1 MLGDAGGHGRAHAP
15 EPGEADLRMVTA
27 RLPVGRGPTARHAG
41 SRRCPAA
48 VFRWDWLSRTVLSAP
63 PAVQYLRPAT
73 SSSSAGNL
81 VMTSQPSAVTTSSS
95 SIRAADQ
102 PSLAGQ

>member
-1 MLGDAGGHGRAHAP
+1 MLADKESGGSVDIQRLTGFETYRDGGSISASFAGTDGCEYTLMLKVKLGS
-15 EPGEADLRMVTA
+15 TA
-27 RLPVGRGPTARHAG
+27 TGIVKLGYTPI
-41 SRRCPAA
+41 
-48 VFRWDWLSRTVLSAP
+48 LSKW
-63 PAVQYLRPAT
+63 RPAT
-73 SSSSAGNL
+73 RSSSAGNF